1 MDGLQHKWTERGT
14 RTHLLSKSPTGDTT
28 QVSDPYPAQQVAIAT
43 LVGLLTPEPRIAL
56 PSRHM
61 RTESQRDNGLQKGRS
76 YFRSVT
82 AAGPSRICTGVP
94 CSSALQQKRPTT
106 SVPKTVRL
114 AGFEPTT
121 YGLKVAVKRF
131 RKFKL
136 LAISRCL
143 NAPYL
148 TAL

>member
-1 MDGLQHKWTERGT
+1 M
-14 RTHLLSKSPTGDTT
+14 
-28 QVSDPYPAQQVAIAT
+28 SDPYPAQQVAIAT

-61 RTESQRDNGLQKGRS
+61 RTESQRDNGLQKGLS
-76 YFRSVT
+76 YFHSVT

-114 AGFEPTT
+114 AGLEPTT
-121 YGLKVAVKRF
+121 YGLKVIAS
-131 RKFKL
+131 
-136 LAISRCL
+136 LANTFQVPHETLKYEGLQKTSRTL
-143 NAPYL
+143 
-148 TAL
+148 

>member
-1 MDGLQHKWTERGT
+1 
-14 RTHLLSKSPTGDTT
+14 
-28 QVSDPYPAQQVAIAT
+28 VSDPYPAQQVAIAT

-61 RTESQRDNGLQKGRS
+61 RTESQRDNGLQKGLS
-76 YFRSVT
+76 YFHSVT

-114 AGFEPTT
+114 AGLEPTT

-131 RKFKL
+131 RKRKPLAVSRYPNLPYPTSL
-136 LAISRCL
+136 LTQETDKTLRKPPLRLSGQPA
-143 NAPYL
+143 
-148 TAL
+148 